1 MISLE
6 SVKNKLDSQLFYKQY
21 KQSFTELYIQCPT
34 ISRDRLYAQLFFGL
48 RDKIVDLNHDEIYD
62 VIRISSRSAN
72 L

>member
-1 MISLE
+1 MITLGSI
-6 SVKNKLDSQLFYKQY
+6 KNKLDSQLFYKQY

-48 RDKIVDLNHDEIYD
+48 RDKIVDQNHDEIYD
-62 VIRISSRSAN
+62 VIRVSSRSAN